1 MSADEA
7 PELIAQW
14 MPLIPM
20 HRMGKPEELSGAII
34 FLASE
39 AGGYTT
45 GSDFIIDGGY
55 SSL

>member
-1 MSADEA
+1 
-7 PELIAQW
+7 
-14 MPLIPM
+14 M

>member
-1 MSADEA
+1 M
-7 PELIAQW
+7 IAQW